1 MLYEIRA
8 GQEQMRSLFLKI
20 FFWFWVALG
29 LIGIALIATFVTAE
43 PEPLAA
49 RWREATG
56 AALQLYA
63 RTAVET
69 LERDGREG
77 VDSYLKRLEGDSV
90 IRAMLIDEQNREVTG
105 RAITDGARELA
116 VRAMASD
123 RAEVSFTVRKTLA
136 ARGAVDSRGNRYVL
150 ALELPGGPLRALRP
164 RFRLLPWR
172 LLVVL
177 LAAAFVCYWL
187 ARYLASPIVKLRA
200 ATRRVAGGDLKARVG
215 PAIGRRRDELADL
228 GRDFDLMAERID
240 SLIMAQHRLVSDIS
254 HELRSPLARLGV
266 ALELARQ
273 RAGDEA
279 NGALDRIEREANRLN
294 DLIEQ
299 LLTLSKLEIGN
310 QSAPGRPVDL
320 AYLARQIASDA
331 DFEARDRNRAVRVV
345 ASESCVTIGSEELL
359 RRAVENV
366 VRNAVRYTA
375 ENTEV
380 EISLRRETP
389 SLAVIT
395 VRDHGAGAPE
405 SSLADIF
412 RPFYRVADAR
422 DRQTGGA
429 GLGLA
434 ITERAV
440 QLHGGTVSAS
450 NAPGAPSRGLIVEIK
465 LPVAPTGS

>member
-1 MLYEIRA
+1 
-8 GQEQMRSLFLKI
+8 MRSLFLKI
-20 FFWFWVALG
+20 YFWFLVAVG
-29 LIGIALIATFVTAE
+29 VIGIALIVTLVTTE
-43 PEPLAA
+43 PAPLAT

-56 AALQLYA
+56 ATLQLYA
-63 RTAVET
+63 QTAVET

-77 VDSYLKRLEGDSV
+77 VDSYLKRLERDSG
-90 IRAMLIDEQNREVTG
+90 IHAMLIDGQNREVTG
-105 RAITDGARELA
+105 RAITDGARELVA
-116 VRAMASD
+116 KAMASD
-123 RAEVSFTVRKTLA
+123 RAEMSFTGRKTLA

-150 ALELPGGPLRALRP
+150 ALELPRGFFISLLRP
-164 RFRLLPWR
+164 RFRFLPWR
-172 LLVVL
+172 LIVVL

-187 ARYLASPIVKLRA
+187 ARYLASPVVKLRA

-215 PAIGRRRDELADL
+215 PAIGKRRDELADL
-228 GRDFDLMAERID
+228 GRDFDLMAERIE
-240 SLIMAQHRLVSDIS
+240 SLMMAQHRLVSDIS

-279 NGALDRIEREANRLN
+279 KGPLDRIEREADRLN
-294 DLIEQ
+294 ELIEQ

-310 QSAPGRPVDL
+310 PSAPVRPVDL
-320 AYLARQIASDA
+320 EPLVRQIASDA
-331 DFEARDRNRAVRVV
+331 DFEARDRNRAARVV
-345 ASESCVTIGSEELL
+345 ASESCITIGSEELL

-366 VRNAVRYTA
+366 VRNAARYTA

-380 EISLRRETP
+380 EISLARESP

-395 VRDHGAGAPE
+395 VRDHGPGAPE
-405 SSLADIF
+405 STLADIF

-440 QLHGGTVSAS
+440 NLHGGTVSAS
-450 NAPGAPSRGLIVEIK
+450 NASDAWGGGLIVEIK
-465 LPVAPTGS
+465 LPVAPTTS

>member
-1 MLYEIRA
+1 
-8 GQEQMRSLFLKI
+8 MRSLFLKI
-20 FFWFWVALG
+20 FFWFLAAVGVIVA
-29 LIGIALIATFVTAE
+29 ALIATLATTE
-43 PEPLAA
+43 PAPLAA

-56 AALQLYA
+56 AALHFYA

-90 IRAMLIDEQNREVTG
+90 IRAMLIDGHKREVTG
-105 RAITDGARELA
+105 RAIAEGALELA

-123 RAEVSFTVRKTLA
+123 RTEMSFTGRRTLA
-136 ARGAVDSRGNRYVL
+136 ARGAVDSRGNRYAL
-150 ALELPGGPLRALRP
+150 ALELPGGPLRSVFRP
-164 RFRLLPWR
+164 RFRFLPWR
-172 LLVVL
+172 LVVVL

-187 ARYLASPIVKLRA
+187 ARYLASPVMKLRA

-215 PAIGRRRDELADL
+215 PAMGNRRDELADL
-228 GRDFDLMAERID
+228 GRDFDLMAERIE
-240 SLIMAQHRLVSDIS
+240 SLVTAQHRLVSDIS

-279 NGALDRIEREANRLN
+279 KGPLDRIEREADRLN
-294 DLIEQ
+294 ELIEQ

-310 QSAPGRPVDL
+310 QSAPNRPVDL
-320 AYLARQIASDA
+320 EPLVRQIASDA
-331 DFEARDRNRAVRVV
+331 DFEARDRNRAARVV
-345 ASESCVTIGSEELL
+345 ASESCVAVGSEELL
-359 RRAVENV
+359 RRAIENV
-366 VRNAVRYTA
+366 VRNAARYTA

-380 EISLRRETP
+380 EISLAREST
-389 SLAVIT
+389 SQAVIT
-395 VRDHGAGAPE
+395 VRDHGPGAPE

-422 DRQTGGA
+422 DRRTGGA

-440 QLHGGTVSAS
+440 KLHGGTVSAY
-450 NAPGAPSRGLIVEIK
+450 NAPAGGLIVEIK
-465 LPVAPTGS
+465 LPLAPDRS